1 MKKVLVS
8 ILGLSYSQTQNGAY
22 AVVLSEEKGRKRK
35 LPIIISTTDAQ
46 TIALKLEGVKT
57 QRPLTH
63 DLFKNFADA
72 FNVDLTEV
80 FIYSVSEGLFNT
92 KLIFTNGVDDI
103 EIESCIG
110 DALSL
115 ATLFQTPMYVAET
128 VMSSASIEVDNED
141 LDPLDIDEEEVEKE
155 VSPKKS
161 TVEELEIMLSRAIVD
176 EDYEVAAQLRD
187 RINKLKASAI
197 K

>member
-22 AVVLSEEKGRKRK
+22 AVVLSETKGRKRK

-46 TIALKLEGVKT
+46 TIALKLEGIKT

-72 FNVDLTEV
+72 FNVDLTEI

-92 KLIFTNGVDDI
+92 KLIFNNGIDDV

-115 ATLFQTPMYVAET
+115 ATLFQTPMYVAES
-128 VMSSASIEVDNED
+128 VMASAGIEIDNED
-141 LDPLDIDEEEVEKE
+141 IDALDIDEEIEEEVK
-155 VSPKKS
+155 PKKS
-161 TVEELEIMLSRAIVD
+161 TVEELEIMLNRAIVD

-187 RINKLKASAI
+187 RISKLKASAI

>member
-22 AVVLSEEKGRKRK
+22 AVVLSETKGRKRK

-46 TIALKLEGVKT
+46 TIALKLEGIKT

-72 FNVDLTEV
+72 FNVDLTEI

-92 KLIFTNGVDDI
+92 KLIFNNGIDDV

-128 VMSSASIEVDNED
+128 VMASAGIEIDNED
-141 LDPLDIDEEEVEKE
+141 IDALDIDEEVEEEVK
-155 VSPKKS
+155 PKKS
-161 TVEELEIMLSRAIVD
+161 TVEELEIMLDRAIVD

-187 RINKLKASAI
+187 RISKLKASAI

>member
-22 AVVLSEEKGRKRK
+22 AVVLSEAKGRKRK

-46 TIALKLEGVKT
+46 TIALKLEGIKT

-72 FNVDLTEV
+72 FNVDLTEI

-92 KLIFTNGVDDI
+92 KLIFNNGIDDV

-115 ATLFQTPMYVAET
+115 ATLFQTPMYVAES
-128 VMSSASIEVDNED
+128 VMASAGIEIDNED
-141 LDPLDIDEEEVEKE
+141 IDALDIDEEVEEEVK
-155 VSPKKS
+155 PKKS
-161 TVEELEIMLSRAIVD
+161 TVEELEIMLNRAITD

-187 RINKLKASAI
+187 RISKLKASAI

>member
-22 AVVLSEEKGRKRK
+22 AVVLSETKGRKRK

-46 TIALKLEGVKT
+46 TIALKLEGIKT

-72 FNVDLTEV
+72 FNVDLTEI

-92 KLIFTNGVDDI
+92 KLIFNNGIDDV

-115 ATLFQTPMYVAET
+115 ATLCQTPMYGAET
-128 VMSSASIEVDNED
+128 GMASAGIEIDNED
-141 LDPLDIDEEEVEKE
+141 IDALDIDEEIEEEVKQ
-155 VSPKKS
+155 KKS
-161 TVEELEIMLSRAIVD
+161 TVEELAIMLNRAIVD

-187 RINKLKASAI
+187 RISKLKASAI

>member
-22 AVVLSEEKGRKRK
+22 AVVLSEAKGRKRK

-46 TIALKLEGVKT
+46 TIALKLEGIKT

-72 FNVDLTEV
+72 FNVDLTEI

-92 KLIFTNGVDDI
+92 KLIFNNGIDDV

-128 VMSSASIEVDNED
+128 VMSSAGIEIDNED
-141 LDPLDIDEEEVEKE
+141 IDALDIDEEIEEEVK
-155 VSPKKS
+155 PKKS
-161 TVEELEIMLSRAIVD
+161 TVEELEIMLNRAIAD

-187 RINKLKASAI
+187 RISKLKASAI

>member
-22 AVVLSEEKGRKRK
+22 AVVLSETKGRKRK

-46 TIALKLEGVKT
+46 TIALKLEGIKT

-72 FNVDLTEV
+72 FNVDLTEI

-92 KLIFTNGVDDI
+92 KLIFNNGIDDV

-128 VMSSASIEVDNED
+128 VMASAGIEIDNED
-141 LDPLDIDEEEVEKE
+141 IDALDIDEEIEEEVK
-155 VSPKKS
+155 PKKS
-161 TVEELEIMLSRAIVD
+161 TVEELEIMLNRAIVD

-187 RINKLKASAI
+187 RISKLKASAI